1 MADFILTTGA
11 DVFPGAEDTS
21 GDDVIDALAGADSV
35 HAGNGSDVVFGGDGI
50 DTLYGDAGNDSLD
63 LGPGPT
69 ADLAFGGTGTD
80 TVVLDF
86 HLGNQAVV
94 ARFST
99 GAWTVTL
106 DGLNG
111 PSLDEFE
118 RMQVAGGNRRDI
130 LIGGNLDDHLI
141 GYGGNDRLRGGG
153 GDDVIEDGWGIYDA
167 DGGTGIDELRIAN
180 TNARD
185 RQAGLTFDAL
195 AGIISA
201 GTSASGSFT
210 NFERFG
216 IEGTARPDSIT
227 TGNFDDAV
235 AGLAGRDSINLGGG
249 NDAGYGGANADTIEG
264 GTGNDTLWAGDP
276 AAAAAQYTDRLY
288 GGDGDDHLVVETP
301 TPGPLFT
308 YAGAVFDGGTGTDR
322 LEFETTNA
330 VLDLT
335 GATVTGIDAFVFL
348 AAPVFG
354 LRMTAAQVTA
364 NALADFDLNLGTL
377 YITTT
382 GSMVLQGDLRMALI
396 QLSDVGANIDLGFT
410 TRIGSTFGPNVTG
423 GAAADTIYGSD
434 RLEILTGQ
442 GGEDVLFGRSGA
454 DTLFGGEGRDVIVG
468 DDGND
473 RIIGGQGGD
482 DLYGGSGGPVNKDIF
497 VYTATSDTGVGDIT
511 TIDVIYDFLV
521 AGGGGVDFIDRFDV
535 SAIDAMASGAFNES
549 FSFIGT
555 AAFTAEG
562 QIRATQT
569 GLDTLIEF
577 NIAGTSIAEMSIILR
592 DFTAINLT
600 QYDFFL

>member
-35 HAGNGSDVVFGGDGI
+35 HAGNGSDVIFGGDGI

-69 ADLAFGGTGTD
+69 TDLAFGGTGTD

-235 AGLAGRDSINLGGG
+235 AGLAGRDSISLGGG
-249 NDAGYGGANADTIEG
+249 NDAGYGGANADTIHG

-276 AAAAAQYTDRLY
+276 AAAAVQYTDRLY
-288 GGDGDDHLVVETP
+288 GGDGDDLLVVETHS
-301 TPGPLFT
+301 PGALFT

-335 GATVTGIDAFVFL
+335 AATLTGIDSIVFS
-348 AAPVFG
+348 AAPIFG
-354 LRMTAAQVTA
+354 LRMTAAQVSGIDAA
-364 NALADFDLNLGTL
+364 NFDLNLGTL
-377 YITTT
+377 YITTGGPVDLT
-382 GSMVLQGDLRMALI
+382 GDLRIATI
-396 QLSDVGANIDLGFT
+396 QFSDTDTAINTGSS
-410 TRIGSTFGPNVTG
+410 TRTGSTFGPNIFG
-423 GAAADTIYGSD
+423 GAGADYIAGSD
-434 RLEILTGQ
+434 RIETLS
-442 GGEDVLFGRSGA
+442 GGGGADVLVGRGGA
-454 DTLFGGEGRDVIVG
+454 DTLLGGEGRDTILG
-468 DDGND
+468 GDGND
-473 RIIGGQGGD
+473 RIIGGGGGD
-482 DLYGGSGGPVNKDIF
+482 SLFGASGGPVNKDIF
-497 VYTATSDTGVGDIT
+497 VYTAATDSGVGDVSLF
-511 TIDVIYDFLV
+511 DVIHDFLV

-535 SAIDAMASGAFNES
+535 VSIDAKASGGANDT

-555 AAFTAEG
+555 TAFSAEG
-562 QIRATQT
+562 QIRDTQI

-577 NIAGTSIAEMSIILR
+577 NIAGTSGAEMWIILR
-592 DFTAINLT
+592 DFVAIDLT
-600 QYDFFL
+600 QFDFFL